1 MKRWIWLDAT
11 DAIAY
16 HAELV
21 AAHGGDAGLRDRGL
35 LESALARPQNSAAYG
50 EPTVFE
56 LATAYAFGIAKNH
69 PFVDGNK
76 RVALV
81 TSVTFL
87 ELNGWR
93 FVANEADSA
102 IAFLDLAAGQISEK
116 EFARWLETSCQ
127 KAVRQR

>member
-1 MKRWIWLDAT
+1 MKRWIWLDAA

-56 LATAYAFGIAKNH
+56 LAAAYAFGIAKNH

-93 FVANEADSA
+93 FVASEADSA
-102 IAFLDLAAGQISEK
+102 IAFLDLAAGKVSEK
-116 EFARWLETSCQ
+116 EFSRWLETNCR

>member
-1 MKRWIWLDAT
+1 MKRWIWLDAA
-11 DAIAY
+11 DAVAY

-50 EPTVFE
+50 TPTAFD
-56 LATAYAFGIAKNH
+56 LAAAYAFGIAKNH

-81 TSVTFL
+81 LSVTFL

-93 FVANEADSA
+93 FIANEVDSA
-102 IAFLDLAAGQISEK
+102 IAFLDLAAGKVSEK
-116 EFARWLETSCQ
+116 KFSGWLEANCR
-127 KAVRQR
+127 KAARTR

>member
-1 MKRWIWLDAT
+1 MKRWIWLDAA
-11 DAIAY
+11 DVIAY

-35 LESALARPQNSAAYG
+35 LESALARPRNSAAYG
-50 EPTVFE
+50 DPTVFD
-56 LATAYAFGIAKNH
+56 LAAAYAFGITKNH
-69 PFVDGNK
+69 PFIDGNK

-93 FVANEADSA
+93 FVANEADAA
-102 IAFLDLAAGQISEK
+102 IAFLELAAGKISEK
-116 EFARWLETSCQ
+116 DFSRWLKTSCS
-127 KAVRQR
+127 KLLRER